1 VKSGQRCANET
12 AGNLQIPSL
21 SNHMRINYT
30 GIFTDQKPHRNSGLE
45 QFLNPERIDFS
56 GLSEEN
62 RLELNARRMFDFV

>member
-1 VKSGQRCANET
+1 
-12 AGNLQIPSL
+12 
-21 SNHMRINYT
+21 MRINYT